1 MACYYNIEDGLIEF
15 SSEKEIKHESGERTE
30 AALAVLCGKEAMKN
44 VFLQSLGYPAVAA
57 SSQVHFCKAEV
68 HLHFLFGTY
77 LSPVTEKERGQFT
90 FVLAPDHLYLIEEG
104 EMAKNIL
111 CRLKKTFQKRGGTG
125 YVWVEFMELLLKDDL
140 EKLSGLEVRL
150 THLEDEVLSGNISR
164 FDQKLIRCRKEIL
177 RYSHYYLQLQDVT
190 DVLQKNDLGIFTGED
205 LAGIRLL
212 REKIGRLHQEA
223 GMLREYSTQVREVYQ
238 AQIEIR
244 QNKIMK
250 SLTIVTAIFL
260 PLTLI
265 AGWYG
270 MNFTDMPEL
279 HWKYGYPA
287 VVGLSAVTVLS
298 SLALCHKKHYFH

>member
-15 SSEKEIKHESGERTE
+15 SSEKEMKHESGEKTE
-30 AALAVLCGKEAMKN
+30 AALAVLCGTEAMKN
-44 VFLQSLGYPAVAA
+44 VFLQSLGYPAVVA

-68 HLHFLFGTY
+68 HLHFLYGTY

-111 CRLKKTFQKRGGTG
+111 CRLKKTFQKRCGTG

>member
-30 AALAVLCGKEAMKN
+30 VALAVLCGKEAMKN

-68 HLHFLFGTY
+68 HLHFLYGTY

-190 DVLQKNDLGIFTGED
+190 DVLQKNDLGIFNGED

-270 MNFTDMPEL
+270 MNFADMPEL